1 LNTSKKFFY
10 GYWVVLSGFLV
21 TTLSAGILY
30 YGYVVMNKIIAD
42 DLAWSRAEVT
52 MAFFIFMWG
61 MAVSSPLVG
70 RLCDR
75 IGPRKVILIGAIISV
90 IALALV
96 SQVQELWH
104 YYVLHIFLGAG
115 SIFAGPVPVSALIAQ
130 WFEKRRGSMQG
141 LALGGI
147 GFGGLAMGPLMGNFL
162 SVAYGWRITYLIVA
176 VIMLVIMVPLALFVI
191 KDFPR
196 QKGLLPYGQGELVT
210 QKNINLKPLPL
221 MNLTLRQ
228 ALVTGAFW
236 LIVITSIFYCF
247 SYAAALNNQ
256 VSIFVWKGF
265 DSASAITAVGIV
277 GLFSTGGKF
286 FFGWLCDRIEPKYS
300 AAIAFGMMGISLII
314 MAQAVTMPQ
323 LWIYAVI
330 VGIAQGG
337 WAPNLAMLTIRYFG
351 IRHFGTILGTIYFLF
366 YAGQSLGPVTV
377 GAVFDKTGDY
387 IPMLFIMAMMCI
399 ISIPLIIII
408 RAPGKKK
415 AALDTEGL
423 K

>member
-1 LNTSKKFFY
+1 MNTTKKFFY

-42 DLAWSRAEVT
+42 DLGWSRAEVT

-61 MAVSSPLVG
+61 MAFSSPLVG

-75 IGPRKVILIGAIISV
+75 IGPRKVILAGAVISV
-90 IALALV
+90 ISLALI
-96 SQVQELWH
+96 SQTQELWH
-104 YYVLHIFLGAG
+104 FCVLHIFLGAG
-115 SIFAGPVPVSALIAQ
+115 SVFTGPVPVSALIAQ
-130 WFEKRRGSMQG
+130 WFEKRRGTMQG

-162 SVAYGWRITYLIVA
+162 SVAYGWRPTYIIVA
-176 VIMLVIMVPLALFVI
+176 VLMLIIMVPLAIFVI
-191 KDFPR
+191 RDYPR
-196 QKGLLPYGQGELVT
+196 QKGLLPYGQGGPST
-210 QKNINLKPLPL
+210 QKNINIKAIPLESL
-221 MNLTLRQ
+221 NLRQ

-236 LIVITSIFYCF
+236 LIVITSVFYCF

-265 DSASAITAVGIV
+265 NSASAITAVGVV

-286 FFGWLCDRIEPKYS
+286 LFGWLCDRIEPKYS
-300 AAIAFGMMGISLII
+300 AAIAYALMAISLIV
-314 MAQAVTMPQ
+314 MAQASNMPQ
-323 LWIYAVI
+323 LWIYAVL
-330 VGIAQGG
+330 VGVAQGG
-337 WAPNLAMLTIRYFG
+337 WAPNLAMLTVRYFG

-366 YAGQSLGPVTV
+366 FAGQSLGPVAV

-387 IPMLFIMAMMCI
+387 IPMIFIMAAMCV
-399 ISIPLIIII
+399 ISIPLIMIT
-408 RAPGKKK
+408 RNPARYKS
-415 AALDTEGL
+415 ARNMEDL

>member
-1 LNTSKKFFY
+1 LKTTERFFY
-10 GYWVVLSGFLV
+10 GYWVVISGFLV

-42 DLAWSRAEVT
+42 DMGWSRAQVT

-61 MAVSSPLVG
+61 MAITSPLVG
-70 RLCDR
+70 RLCDHM
-75 IGPRKVILIGAIISV
+75 GPRKVILFGAIISV
-90 IALALV
+90 IALALI
-96 SQVQELWH
+96 SQTQELWH
-104 YYVLHIFLGAG
+104 YYVLHFFVGAG
-115 SIFAGPVPVSALIAQ
+115 SVFAGPVPVSALIAQ
-130 WFEKRRGSMQG
+130 WFHKRRGAMQG

-147 GFGGLAMGPLMGNFL
+147 GFGGLVMGPLMGNL
-162 SVAYGWRITYLIVA
+162 LNGVYGWRITYIIVA
-176 VIMLVIMVPLALFVI
+176 AIMLVIMVPLALFVI
-191 KDFPR
+191 RDSPH
-196 QKGLLPYGQGELVT
+196 QKGLVPYGQRELIS
-210 QKNINLKPLPL
+210 QNNIDIKAMPPVS
-221 MNLTLRQ
+221 LTPRQ

-277 GLFSTGGKF
+277 GLLSTGGKF

-300 AAIAFGMMGISLII
+300 AAIAYALMAISLIL
-314 MAQAVTMPQ
+314 MAQASTMPQ
-323 LWIYAVI
+323 LWIYAVV

-387 IPMLFIMAMMCI
+387 IPILFVMAVMCI
-399 ISIPLIIII
+399 ISIPLIMII
-408 RAPGKKK
+408 RNSARFES
-415 AALDTEGL
+415 ARDMEAL